1 MGIRGFHWGLDPR
14 SRSTNL
20 SGLMSIQ
27 ALQSLATSYP
37 TGKPADLIQL
47 AGRYAKRREQEI
59 LDILSTALDV
69 STDSMLNLGLEPESD
84 PLVLRAFNLQYPRVD
99 PSSLVGASTEQLEG
113 YTRGVKGKY
122 FEVLVEKRLND
133 GEQLGELTLAP
144 GQLARLADSPI
155 QRGWDL
161 QIINPD
167 GSIDEVVQLKAS
179 QNLSYIKQA
188 IERFPDIRVATPVE
202 IDGAAEEL
210 LQTNISLQELT
221 DTTTEQLTELGE
233 DAVTDALQKT
243 AEWIFDAVPIF
254 PAVLIAVT
262 EGRAV
267 VLGRSSL
274 DDALR
279 RSASRVQTAAVFS
292 TLGATLA
299 ALDAGVITVPTTI
312 ASRIAWG
319 QMINRIKM
327 GEFIQS
333 KTEALRLSTSA

>member
-1 MGIRGFHWGLDPR
+1 
-14 SRSTNL
+14 
-20 SGLMSIQ
+20 MSIQ
-27 ALQSLATSYP
+27 ALQSLAASYP
-37 TGKPADLIQL
+37 TGKPVDLIQL
-47 AGRYAKRREQEI
+47 AGRYAKRREGEL
-59 LDILSTALDV
+59 LDILATVGDV

-84 PLVLRAFNLQYPRVD
+84 PLVLRAFNLQYPRED
-99 PSSLVGASTEQLEG
+99 PSDLVGASTERLEG
-113 YTRGVKGKY
+113 LTRGVKGKY

-133 GEQLGELTLAP
+133 GERLGELKLAP
-144 GQLARLADSPI
+144 GQVARLADSPN
-155 QRGWDL
+155 QPGWDL

-167 GSIDEVVQLKAS
+167 GSIDEAIQLKAS
-179 QNLSYIKQA
+179 QDLSYIKQA
-188 IERFPDIRVATPVE
+188 LERFPDIRVATPVE

-221 DTTTEQLTELGE
+221 DTTTEQLTELAE
-233 DAVTDALQKT
+233 DSVTDALQKT
-243 AEWIFDAVPIF
+243 AEWVFDAVPIF
-254 PAVLIAVT
+254 PAVLIAIT
-262 EGRAV
+262 EGRVV

-279 RSASRVQTAAVFS
+279 RGASRLKTAAVFS
-292 TLGATLA
+292 TLGVTLA
-299 ALDAGVITVPTTI
+299 ALGAGGVITVPTTI